1 MPEVW
6 CGVARAG
13 VRGDDQQFQA
23 HEFPLKCVDEL
34 VKLKGEAHDLAI
46 CLIATIS
53 VPVTMLAVS
62 MVTMVCD

>member
-1 MPEVW
+1 MCEVPTW
-6 CGVARAG
+6 DLSMRSLL
-13 VRGDDQQFQA
+13 GDLSTVNREQMINRF
-23 HEFPLKCVDEL
+23 
-34 VKLKGEAHDLAI
+34 KLTDSL